1 MKTEHIDHLL
11 RPVQSFIKHE
21 STAGFL
27 LIACAAGA
35 MILANSPLAAA
46 YHSWWDYE
54 FSILLAG
61 HGISKS
67 LHHWI
72 NDGLMAMF
80 FFVIGLELKREVV
93 GGELASPRNAMLP
106 LAAAAGGM
114 VVPALIFVFL
124 NPASPAQDGW
134 GIPMATD
141 IAFALGILSILGK
154 RVPLSI
160 KIFLT
165 ALAIVDDLG
174 AVLVIALFYTSDIS
188 LLNLATGAAFLGLL
202 VAGNYAGIRS
212 VWFYALVGIGGL
224 WFAFLMS
231 GVHATVAGVLA
242 ALAIPARNKI
252 DEAAFISRLRKY
264 VDEFERIPPSD
275 STLLEAEQRHVV
287 EKIEMLTRAADTPL
301 QRLEH
306 ALHPVVLFI
315 VMPVFAF
322 SNAGISLDGLSFQE
336 IVNPVTLGVFFGLV
350 IGKFTGVVGFSW
362 LCVKMKWAEWPADM
376 TFRHVI
382 GVGFL
387 AGIGFTMSLFI
398 TNLAFSAELAIHAKF
413 GILAASLLAG
423 ATGFLILHK
432 VLPKNG

>member
-1 MKTEHIDHLL
+1 
-11 RPVQSFIKHE
+11 
-21 STAGFL
+21 
-27 LIACAAGA
+27 
-35 MILANSPLAAA
+35 MIISNSPWADA
-46 YHSWWDYE
+46 YHSWWEHE
-54 FSILLAG
+54 FSILFAG
-61 HGISKS
+61 YGLSKS

-93 GGELASPRNAMLP
+93 GGELASPRNAILP
-106 LAAAAGGM
+106 LAAAVGGM
-114 VVPALIFVFL
+114 LVPACIFILF
-124 NPASPAQDGW
+124 NPTSPAQDGW

-165 ALAIVDDLG
+165 ALAIIDDLG

-188 LLNLATGAAFLGLL
+188 MFNLVTGAVFLALL
-202 VAGNYAGIRS
+202 VAGNYAGVRS
-212 VWFYALVGIGGL
+212 TWFYALIGIGGL

-252 DEAAFISRLRKY
+252 DEVAFSARLRKY
-264 VDEFERIPPSD
+264 VDEFERIPPND

-287 EKIEMLTRAADTPL
+287 EKIELLTKAADTPL

-315 VMPVFAF
+315 IMPIFAF
-322 SNAGISLDGLSFQE
+322 SNAGVSLGGLSFQE
-336 IVNPVTLGVFFGLV
+336 FVHPVTLGVFFGLLA
-350 IGKFTGVVGFSW
+350 GKFLGVVGMSW
-362 LCVKMKWAEWPADM
+362 ICIKLKWAELPSDV

-382 GVGFL
+382 GVGFF

-398 TNLAFSAELAIHAKF
+398 TNLAFSSPELVVHAKF
-413 GILAASLLAG
+413 GILAASFVAG
-423 ATGFLILHK
+423 LVGFLFLKK
-432 VLPKNG
+432 VLPKHP